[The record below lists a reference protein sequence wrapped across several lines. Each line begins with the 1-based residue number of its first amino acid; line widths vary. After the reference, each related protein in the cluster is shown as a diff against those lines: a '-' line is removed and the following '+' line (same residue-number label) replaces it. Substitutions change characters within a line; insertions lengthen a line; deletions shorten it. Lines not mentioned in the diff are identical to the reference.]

1 MPFELPALPYE
12 RTALEPH
19 LSGETLDLHHGHL
32 QRGHLERLEALAAD
46 TVFAEMALED
56 IARKGQGA
64 MAECAAQAWAMEL
77 YWSGLKA
84 PAEDSDEDSGGGEPQ
99 GKLADAIKQTFGSLA
114 GLQKHFN
121 EASLRSFGP
130 GWAWLLQ
137 RTDGRLAIA
146 VTPHSV
152 TPLTGTDR
160 VLLAC
165 SLWEHAYVLDYRDD
179 RGKYLEAFWQLVD
192 WDAVSA
198 RMG

>member
-32 QRGHLERLEALAAD
+32 QRGHLERLDTLAAG
-46 TVFAEMALED
+46 TVFAEMPLEE
-56 IARKGQGA
+56 ITRKAQGA
-64 MAECAAQAWAMEL
+64 MAECAAQAWAMGL
-77 YWSGLKA
+77 YWNGLKA
-84 PAEDSDEDSGGGEPQ
+84 SAVDSGGEPE
-99 GKLADAIKQTFGSLA
+99 GKLADAINTAFGSLA
-114 GLQKHFN
+114 GLRKHFN
-121 EASLRSFGP
+121 QASLRNFGP

-152 TPLTGTDR
+152 TPLTGPDR

-192 WDAVSA
+192 WDAVTG
-198 RMG
+198 RMA